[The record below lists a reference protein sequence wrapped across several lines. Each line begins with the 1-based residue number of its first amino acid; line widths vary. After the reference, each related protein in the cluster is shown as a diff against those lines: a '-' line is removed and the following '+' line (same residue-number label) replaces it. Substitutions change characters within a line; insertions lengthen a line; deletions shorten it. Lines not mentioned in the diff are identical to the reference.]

1 MARDTTG
8 LSWKGSGRPPSA
20 GGGFVGSV
28 GLNEPVSQPLAV
40 DPEAKVAPPASR
52 HSAAAGPQLTVEA
65 MRPPDD
71 DRVRPGGRIRMPI
84 G

>member
-8 LSWKGSGRPPSA
+8 LSWKGSGRRAGP

-40 DPEAKVAPPASR
+40 DPEAKVAPLACR
-52 HSAAAGPQLTVEA
+52 QSAAVGPQLTVEA
-65 MRPPDD
+65 MKLPDD